1 MCVCVWEKVNEWE
14 DQDGQ
19 MEDQTGSPLKV
30 LFWWYNLDNFVFIF
44 CFELNQQ
51 LRLDA
56 TQSHIKEQQNKPW
69 IEP

>member
-19 MEDQTGSPLKV
+19 MEDQTGFPLKV

-56 TQSHIKEQQNKPW
+56 T
-69 IEP
+69 